1 MENNNNNWTLET
13 ATENNTLST
22 QILKYLELPWLKQMF
37 LKHCQKNQLGKTV
50 LIILNVNV
58 SKWPDTLKILQ
69 YLLQDIYIISD
80 HFGAFCM
87 KGFCFTNKFH
97 EDAELDLGGTQ
108 KMQK

>member
-1 MENNNNNWTLET
+1 MENNNNNYTLET

-37 LKHCQKNQLGKTV
+37 LKHCQKNQLSKTV

-69 YLLQDIYIISD
+69 YLLQDI
-80 HFGAFCM
+80 
-87 KGFCFTNKFH
+87 
-97 EDAELDLGGTQ
+97 
-108 KMQK
+108 